1 MTPPK
6 RTPHPQPN
14 QPILLKKKKE
24 KKMVVW
30 FDLSLMMALI
40 MRIGV
45 FHKSIFFFKTLIMV
59 YFLIHN
65 NFQIFHKS

>member
-1 MTPPK
+1 
-6 RTPHPQPN
+6 
-14 QPILLKKKKE
+14 
-24 KKMVVW
+24 MVVW

-45 FHKSIFFFKTLIMV
+45 FHKSIFFLKTLIMV